1 MQRENTLSRSYLKV
15 TVFIQRLFTNMTIC
29 GLSSQHRQQFSI
41 YQDSHLCAD
50 ERKSEASVE
59 NLPISNHFRASSGQI
74 VSDGGQDNEHTA
86 ADCTCNRSDFIFV
99 QWSYLLSALSCVD
112 KKNLIW
118 FKNCWQQFACFRDWE
133 ILTCRSSICAGDWVT
148 LSERF
153 IARIKIGIEWRN
165 FCLKLEW
172 GRAPIRYT

>member
-50 ERKSEASVE
+50 ERKLEASVE

-74 VSDGGQDNEHTA
+74 VSDGGQIMSTQLPY
-86 ADCTCNRSDFIFV
+86 C
-99 QWSYLLSALSCVD
+99 WLYLQSIRFHICPMILS
-112 KKNLIW
+112 
-118 FKNCWQQFACFRDWE
+118 FKRPKLCWQEESNMIQKL
-133 ILTCRSSICAGDWVT
+133 LTTVCMFSWLGNTHVSECWR
-148 LSERF
+148 LSHTV
-153 IARIKIGIEWRN
+153 
-165 FCLKLEW
+165 
-172 GRAPIRYT
+172 RAFHCTN